1 MFKFERLKP
10 PYAGVTADSVNTP
23 FLPFFIFLIFLY
35 FSLKFARLRSA
46 PRHSFDVLKEP
57 ILASDNMEWIA
68 VAVTGQ
74 SFLLHQI
81 RKMVSVA
88 IDATRGAITDDKM
101 LQLFSDDKLKTSIA
115 PAQGLFLDMSFFER
129 YSNKNSHL
137 EPLDWH
143 NEETPAKTRWADFK
157 REKII
162 NHMLDEESLEHNFLK
177 YIYEHDGLFFRE
189 DSAYEVCE
197 VEVSE
202 RSTQALIKTRAF
214 RVFVLCFGQL
224 LNYRFAQKD
233 APGQTRPCVQF

>member
-1 MFKFERLKP
+1 MFKFKRLKP
-10 PYAGVTADSVNTP
+10 PCAYVGETADSVILLFCLFH
-23 FLPFFIFLIFLY
+23 FLTFIFSNPI
-35 FSLKFARLRSA
+35 RSA
-46 PRHSFDVLKEP
+46 STLRHSFDVLKEP
-57 ILASDNMEWIA
+57 IIASDNMEWIA